1 MKKKVLIILS
11 VLGVLLLVA
20 SAVVVEQYYRL
31 EVCNF
36 KAKDGKGHGY
46 YLYPDASV
54 DSLLSLLIEDYYVG
68 SEPAFRL
75 HARYMVFRHPKP
87 GYYHFPAEV
96 GDKHLIRRL
105 QLGEQ
110 TPVRL
115 TFTKQIRTRAQLA
128 GVLDKQLML
137 DSVDVK
143 MRLDSA
149 AYMSRY
155 GLTPETSVTLFIPN
169 TYEVYWTLSADQL
182 FERMYKEYNR
192 FWTEDRCA
200 KAKEIGLRPTE
211 VMTLASII
219 ESETNKSSEYPTIAS
234 IYLNRLHRGMA
245 LQACPTVIYAVGDFS
260 MHRVLKRHLEIDSP
274 YNTYK
279 NVGLPP
285 GPIRLASPVGIDAVL
300 NAPKTDYIYM
310 CANPDFSGT
319 HIFSSSYG
327 QHAAMARKYQA
338 ALNARKVLE

>member
-11 VLGVLLLVA
+11 VSAFLLLSA
-20 SAVVVEQYYRL
+20 LAVVVEQYYRL

-36 KAKDGKGHGY
+36 VSKDGKGHGY
-46 YLYPDASV
+46 YLYSDVGV
-54 DSLLSLLIEDYYVG
+54 DSLLSLLKEDYRVG
-68 SEPAFRL
+68 SESAFRL
-75 HARYMVFRHPKP
+75 HARYMVFRHPKS
-87 GYYHFPAEV
+87 GYYHFPSAV

-115 TFTKQIRTRAQLA
+115 TFTKQVRTRSQLA
-128 GVLDKQLML
+128 GVLGKQLML
-137 DSVDVK
+137 DSIDIK
-143 MRLDSA
+143 IRLDST
-149 AYMSRY
+149 AYISRY
-155 GLTPETSVTLFIPN
+155 GLTPETSLTLFIPD

-182 FERMYKEYNR
+182 FDRMYKEYNR
-192 FWTEDRCA
+192 FWTEARCLQA
-200 KAKEIGLRPTE
+200 QEIGLRPTE
-211 VMTLASII
+211 VMTLASIV
-219 ESETNKSSEYPTIAS
+219 ESETNKSSEYPFIAS
-234 IYLNRLHRGMA
+234 IYLNRLYRGMA

-300 NAPKTDYIYM
+300 HAPKTDYLYM

-319 HIFSSSYG
+319 HIFSSSYS
-327 QHAAMARKYQA
+327 QHAATARKYQA